1 MPNLYFPARFLRG
14 LLLTALLTPGAAF
27 GQSPTWHRAAAV
39 VPATRSWSRVDA
51 TAADGQG
58 FVYLAGSFSGTIQ
71 LDGTTLTSSA
81 QADVFIAKWNSTTNT
96 FVWAQRA
103 GGRGNDNVRALAVQ
117 GSSVYVGGSF
127 DTGRAGFG
135 SDSLDWAGGKDGFVC
150 KLTDA
155 GTNASFAWSK
165 GVGSTRDEEVTALA
179 ATPTGLYLTG
189 MFSSPTLS
197 LEGRL
202 LTNAAPVSSLMAPDL
217 FVAKLTDA
225 GTSATYAWAERTGGP
240 STDEVSSMA
249 VEGSNVYL
257 HGSFYGLTSI
267 IGTTTLTNSASSYAT
282 TADLF
287 VAKLTDQSSAAAWG
301 WVLPVSGPEWEYSGS
316 IAAYGSSVYV
326 TGTYANKNTIR
337 FGNSSLTGTN
347 NMNCYVAKLTDA
359 GAQASWQWV
368 QGPRGDSSWGNA
380 IQASAAGVFVAGMFS
395 DGAARSITL
404 GSTVLAS
411 PCFGCR
417 GTFVAGLTDMG
428 SSGRFSWAVQPAGAS
443 YSSAAGLAISGNELY
458 IGGNFQAPFVQ
469 FGTLGLAVPLA
480 NERPNVGYVTVLRS
494 ITTSMKAPAW
504 AAGLELTPNPAHG
517 RAMVS
522 LPAVP
527 GATRVTLLLTDALG
541 RTVRTATAALPAAG
555 LRHELNL
562 QGLAPGL
569 YSLRVQA
576 GQQQAVRALLVE

>member
-1 MPNLYFPARFLRG
+1 MPDLYLPARLLRG
-14 LLLTALLTPGAAF
+14 LLLTALLAPGVAF
-27 GQSPTWHRAAAV
+27 GQSPAWFRAAAV
-39 VPATRSWSRVDA
+39 VPATGSWSRVVA

-58 FVYLAGSFSGTIQ
+58 FVYLAGNFSGTIQ
-71 LDGTTLTSSA
+71 LAATTLTSTA

-103 GGRGNDNVRALAVQ
+103 GGPGNDNVRALAVQ
-117 GSSVYVGGSF
+117 GSNVYVGGSF
-127 DTGRAGFG
+127 DVGPPIFG
-135 SDSLDWAGGKDGFVC
+135 SNTLSWAGGKDGFVC

-155 GTNASFAWSK
+155 GSSASFAWSK
-165 GVGSTRDEEVTALA
+165 SLGSTRDDEVTGLA
-179 ATPTGLYLTG
+179 ATAAGLYLTG
-189 MFSSPTLS
+189 MFTSPTIT

-202 LTNAAPVSSLMAPDL
+202 LTNAAPVSSLIPADV

-225 GTSATYAWAERTGGP
+225 GPSATYSWAERAGGP
-240 STDEVSSMA
+240 NTDEVSSIA

-257 HGSFYGLTSI
+257 HGSFYGLTST
-267 IGTTTLTNSASSYAT
+267 IGTTTLTNSATSPT

-287 VAKLTDQSSAAAWG
+287 VAKLTDQGSGAAWG

-337 FGNSSLTGTN
+337 FGTSSLTGTN

-380 IQASAAGVFVAGMFS
+380 ITASAAGVFVAGLFS
-395 DGAARSITL
+395 DGLTRSITL
-404 GSTVLAS
+404 GTTVLTS

-428 SSGRFSWAVQPAGAS
+428 SSGRFSWALQPAGAT
-443 YSSAAGLAISGNELY
+443 YSDATSLALSGGELY

-469 FGTLGLAVPLA
+469 FGTIGLAVPLA
-480 NERPNVGYVTVLRS
+480 NERPNVGYVTSLRG
-494 ITTSMKAPAW
+494 ITTALKSPAW
-504 AAGLELTPNPAHG
+504 AASLELAPNPAHG
-517 RAMVS
+517 RATVS
-522 LPAVP
+522 VPAVP
-527 GATRVTLLLTDALG
+527 GATRATLLLTDALG
-541 RTVRTATAALPAAG
+541 RTVRTATAVLPAAG
-555 LRHELNL
+555 LRHELSL
-562 QGLAPGL
+562 QGLAPGV

-576 GQQQAVRALLVE
+576 GSQQAVRALLVE